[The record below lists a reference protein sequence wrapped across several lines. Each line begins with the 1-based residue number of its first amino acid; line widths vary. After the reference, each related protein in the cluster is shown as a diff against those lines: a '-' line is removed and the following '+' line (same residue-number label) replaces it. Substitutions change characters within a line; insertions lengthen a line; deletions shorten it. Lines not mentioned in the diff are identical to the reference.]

1 MRVIGISKC
10 WRGQKGTQHHPE
22 NLIGECLEA
31 QHSKGESLLNYIY
44 IYLYICILTYYSFIL
59 ALLAFSFLFQRPLI
73 TIWESN
79 TNIFHSHITIFLTF
93 CPSVFQRLLFF
104 FSYLHFSHP
113 TFSLMFCFFT
123 FSLAALWS
131 SYTFWLSL
139 TLSYKNPAPCPGGFT
154 DGSISW
160 MNLFR
165 LQHLTNIFTKSLVA
179 STTKIHLNATTKR

>member
-1 MRVIGISKC
+1 MKIHKHPFFLSPNSSPPTPSPACSSSSPFTLCALTSLTMRVIGISKC

-44 IYLYICILTYYSFIL
+44 ISISIYAYLHITSFIL
-59 ALLAFSFLFQRPLI
+59 ALLAFFFLFQRPLI

-93 CPSVFQRLLFF
+93 CPSLFQRLLFF

-113 TFSLMFCFFT
+113 TFSLMFCFFYLFIGRFMKFIYVLT
-123 FSLAALWS
+123 F
-131 SYTFWLSL
+131 F
-139 TLSYKNPAPCPGGFT
+139 
-154 DGSISW
+154 
-160 MNLFR
+160 NLE
-165 LQHLTNIFTKSLVA
+165 L
-179 STTKIHLNATTKR
+179 